1 MGSLSAER
9 MLNLPV
15 RLHGILLGRSVDLLF
30 DRAEWRAVG
39 FDVVCGDGAS
49 RFLPFTTATIR
60 EEEIVVG
67 SALMLLEDVDFYRTR
82 ARSLQALLGSPIDV
96 DGAAAGMLRD
106 LELAEDGTVARL
118 VLEHDRAERRV
129 EPERAR
135 TVVTTRRDAA

>member
-1 MGSLSAER
+1 MGSLSAGR

-15 RLHGILLGRSVDLLF
+15 RLHGILLGRSVDLLL
-30 DRAEWRAVG
+30 DPAEWRAVG

-60 EEEIVVG
+60 EDEIVVD

-96 DGAAAGMLRD
+96 DGASAGVLRD
-106 LELAEDGTVARL
+106 LELARDGL
-118 VLEHDRAERRV
+118 VLKLLLE
-129 EPERAR
+129 
-135 TVVTTRRDAA
+135 

>member
-1 MGSLSAER
+1 MGSLSAGR

-15 RLHGILLGRSVDLLF
+15 RLHGILLGRSVDLLL
-30 DRAEWRAVG
+30 DPAEWRAVG

-49 RFLPFTTATIR
+49 RFLPLTTATIR
-60 EEEIVVG
+60 DEEIVVG

-82 ARSLQALLGSPIDV
+82 ARSVLALLGSPVDV
-96 DGAAAGMLRD
+96 DGAVAGTLRD
-106 LELAEDGTVARL
+106 LELAEDGTVAKL
-118 VLEHDRAERRV
+118 VLEHDGAERRL